1 MRIVRSLGSI
11 TRVYPDAKE
20 IARRMFVTNSFD
32 GILAAIGV
40 NVGGYSES
48 VDPMVLA
55 LSIIGGG
62 AAMGV
67 FSGIVGVYLSERAER
82 LRELKK
88 MEHNLQA
95 SRKASIYWNAARM
108 TPLYIALWSGLGIIL
123 FPTLIALP
131 YLATAMCGCIA
142 TDLAF
147 EASLAIALIVLGL
160 LGAYLAKISGES
172 IWNSVIRAISVGVG
186 GIILVLVLKKVLG
199 YLIIA

>member
-1 MRIVRSLGSI
+1 MRIVRGLGSI

-40 NVGGYSES
+40 NVGGYSEA
-48 VDPMVLA
+48 VDPIVLA

-88 MEHNLQA
+88 MERNLQA
-95 SRKASIYWNAARM
+95 SLKGSIYWNAARM

-142 TDLAF
+142 TALAF
-147 EASLAIALIVLGL
+147 RASLAIALVVLGL
-160 LGAYLAKISGES
+160 LGAYLAKISGEPV
-172 IWNSVIRAISVGVG
+172 WNSVIRAISVGIG
-186 GIILVLVLKKVLG
+186 GIILVLILKKLLG